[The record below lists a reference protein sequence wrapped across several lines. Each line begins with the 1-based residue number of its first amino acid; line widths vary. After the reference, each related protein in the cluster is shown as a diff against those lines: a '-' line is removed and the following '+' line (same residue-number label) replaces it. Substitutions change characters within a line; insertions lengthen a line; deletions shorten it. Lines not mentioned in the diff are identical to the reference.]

1 MQLLK
6 RAQSLLLP
14 GVSPKMLYPE
24 FWLKRFPDFELEQ
37 DWIGAWRAQPEFS
50 IKNYFENIDDQ
61 LKNLSDKN
69 ELLPEKIIDR
79 FIHWK
84 QPEYGLI
91 TKACDL
97 KLLPSEKPLLSN
109 KEEPDLDRNQL
120 SGLNIGDQAVIY
132 GISPDGEWFIAVTDA
147 GAGWIKRGMIGIGSK
162 TEVLNFTN
170 EQSRM
175 VLIDPNSRIQ
185 TGDLN
190 FTADMGCSFP
200 INDYLRRTILIPQR
214 NAKGNLRFTTGVIID
229 EAVRDHLPKTVH
241 HLIRQ
246 AFKYLG
252 HPYAWG
258 DHDSEGYGPDCSRL
272 VRNVLRSM
280 GFDPPRNSQEQL
292 AAGKKR
298 IELASFKNNQRLNR
312 IKKLAPGSLL
322 FTPGHVMIFLGEDQ
336 NEVYVIH
343 ALYNYKQKTNNG
355 EESVKVKQVTVSGLT
370 LGTGTDTGSILD
382 RLTEA
387 IEV

>member
-6 RAQSLLLP
+6 KAQPLLLP
-14 GVSPKMLYPE
+14 RVSPKMLYPE
-24 FWLKRFPDFELEQ
+24 FWLERFPDFELEQ
-37 DWIGAWRAQPEFS
+37 DWIGTWRAQPELS
-50 IKNYFENIDDQ
+50 LKNYFENIDNR
-61 LKNLSDKN
+61 LENLYNKNG
-69 ELLPEKIIDR
+69 LLPEKIIDS
-79 FIHWK
+79 FIQWN

-97 KLLPSEKPLLSN
+97 KLLPWDNPLLSN
-109 KEEPDLDRNQL
+109 KGEPDLDRNQL
-120 SGLNIGDQAVIY
+120 SGLNIGDQVNIF
-132 GISPDGEWFIAVTDA
+132 GISMDGEWFIAVTDA

-162 TEVLNFTN
+162 TEVRNFTN
-170 EQSRM
+170 EQPRM
-175 VLIDPNSRIQ
+175 VLIDPNTRIQ
-185 TGDLN
+185 TGELII
-190 FTADMGCSFP
+190 TADMGCSFP

-214 NAKGNLRFTTGVIID
+214 NAKGNVRFITGAIID
-229 EAVRDHLPKTVH
+229 EAARDHLPKTVH

-258 DHDSEGYGPDCSRL
+258 DHDPEGYGLDCSSL
-272 VRNVLRSM
+272 VRNVLRTM
-280 GFDPPRNSQEQL
+280 GFEPPRNSQEQL

-298 IELASFKNNQRLNR
+298 IKLTSFNNNQRLNR
-312 IKKLAPGSLL
+312 LKKLAPGSLL

-343 ALYNYKQKTNNG
+343 ALYNYKQKANNG
-355 EESVKVKQVTVSGLT
+355 EESVKVKQVAVSGLT
-370 LGTGTDTGSILD
+370 LGTGTATGSILD
-382 RLTEA
+382 QLTEA